1 MQNKALASPRTKA
14 AQASNARIQELEQLY
29 SETLA
34 KVEDL
39 GKEAEERESY
49 WRNKLELEVKAG
61 ENAWNLERTQ
71 LTNDRKHSTR
81 ARSPSRGV
89 SFDLLM
95 KLQSKPFKKT
105 IRPKSRIRNP
115 SKPNSN
121 PSAQPPHPLPDPPQA
136 QTFHPLRPL
145 PNSPKSQ
152 RSEISPSRNF
162 SSMRISLDLLCT
174 R

>member
-1 MQNKALASPRTKA
+1 MQNRALASPRTKV

-61 ENAWNLERTQ
+61 ENAWNLERMQ

-81 ARSPSRGV
+81 TCSSRSV
-89 SFDLLM
+89 SPDPLIQ
-95 KLQSKPFKKT
+95 LQSKPFKKT
-105 IRPKSRIRNP
+105 IRPKSRTRNL

-121 PSAQPPHPLPDPPQA
+121 PSAPPPHPLLYPLPA
-136 QTFHPLRPL
+136 QTFPLLHPL

-152 RSEISPSRNF
+152 KSVISQSRNF

-174 R
+174 H